1 MSGFKIQAPT
11 FLSRLFVPDEWRA
24 FRKPAVVDQRVGFF
38 LDGVSSG
45 WTRDSPPLNG
55 PLMVIRAGSLLRRTW
70 RGISEEQVIH
80 RGVKALLYLFVFYF
94 SMEKFHFH
102 TYVKNKKQTN
112 NKRNPRLYLL
122 KTNGKGWGRRQ
133 FGDDWCKFAGT
144 NFTSQTM
151 WANKRNRFHYQPIV
165 N

>member
-1 MSGFKIQAPT
+1 MSGFDIQAPT

-80 RGVKALLYLFVFYF
+80 QGVKALLYLFVFYF
-94 SMEKFHFH
+94 SNGKVPLS
-102 TYVKNKKQTN
+102 YLCKKQ
-112 NKRNPRLYLL
+112 
-122 KTNGKGWGRRQ
+122 KTNKQ
-133 FGDDWCKFAGT
+133 QKKPLALAVKD
-144 NFTSQTM
+144 
-151 WANKRNRFHYQPIV
+151 
-165 N
+165 

>member
-1 MSGFKIQAPT
+1 MSGFDIQAPT

-80 RGVKALLYLFVFYF
+80 QGVKALLYLFVFYF
-94 SMEKFHFH
+94 SNGKVPLS
-102 TYVKNKKQTN
+102 YLCKKQKNKQTT
-112 NKRNPRLYLL
+112 KETL
-122 KTNGKGWGRRQ
+122 GSS
-133 FGDDWCKFAGT
+133 C
-144 NFTSQTM
+144 
-151 WANKRNRFHYQPIV
+151 
-165 N
+165 